1 VGVREEYFKLCD
13 AFGGEFSVLLDVPI
27 EEVWKLTSP
36 RVAEG
41 LRRVR
46 EGRVSIAPGYDGV
59 FGEISIFKDG
69 EEIRESI
76 AAEPAQTTLF

>member
-1 VGVREEYFKLCD
+1 
-13 AFGGEFSVLLDVPI
+13 
-27 EEVWKLTSP
+27 
-36 RVAEG
+36 
-41 LRRVR
+41 
-46 EGRVSIAPGYDGV
+46 VSIAPGYDGV